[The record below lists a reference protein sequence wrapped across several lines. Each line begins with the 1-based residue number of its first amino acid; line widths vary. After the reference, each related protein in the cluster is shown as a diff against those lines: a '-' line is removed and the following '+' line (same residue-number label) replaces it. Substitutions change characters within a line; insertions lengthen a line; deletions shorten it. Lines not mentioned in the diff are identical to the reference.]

1 MMNCFDETRN
11 AFRPGKPWR
20 AKTGILLA
28 LVLGVLFGACSD
40 SEKVSGTSEEAEGIV
55 AITNKQIAGVAQK
68 GPFVKGSNIVLA
80 ETSADGSLKPTGKEF
95 FATTRTD
102 KGDFQ
107 IDGINLESQ
116 FVRLKATGYYKRET
130 TGENTVCQISLRAL
144 SDIRD
149 RDQINI
155 NILTHLEYDRAL
167 YLVKNGKSFAEAK
180 KQAREEWMQEFGY
193 ENLADDFENLD
204 IANDGKTD
212 KALEQISAHF
222 DECMFGEY
230 CGSICAYETNN
241 DCSGVQ
247 AGIDDLARVFSTSGE
262 LPGLRG
268 SVELHGDDDFFKCIY
283 EWMGK

>member
-1 MMNCFDETRN
+1 MKRDAYKVFGECLVFTL
-11 AFRPGKPWR
+11 AF
-20 AKTGILLA
+20 AILLGF
-28 LVLGVLFGACSD
+28 VVACSD
-40 SEKVSGTSEEAEGIV
+40 SDDKDFVGGASGDAGVI
-55 AITNKQIAGVAQK
+55 AITDKQIAGVAQK

-149 RDQINI
+149 RDQVNI
-155 NILTHLEYDRAL
+155 NILTHLEYDRTL
-167 YLVKNGKSFAEAK
+167 YLVEHGKTFVEAK
-180 KQAREEWMQEFGY
+180 KQARKEWMEQFGY
-193 ENLADDFENLD
+193 NNLADDFEDLD
-204 IANDGKTD
+204 IGNDGEAD

>member
-1 MMNCFDETRN
+1 MKRDVY
-11 AFRPGKPWR
+11 K
-20 AKTGILLA
+20 
-28 LVLGVLFGACSD
+28 VLGESLAFTLAFAVLLGFVVACSD
-40 SEKVSGTSEEAEGIV
+40 SDDKDVAGGASGDAAVV

-80 ETSADGSLKPTGKEF
+80 ETSADGSLEPTGKEF
-95 FATTRTD
+95 FATIRTD

-155 NILTHLEYDRAL
+155 NILTHLEYDRTL
-167 YLVKNGKSFAEAK
+167 YLVENGKSFAEAK
-180 KQAREEWMQEFGY
+180 KQSREELMQEFGY

-204 IANDGKTD
+204 IANDGEPD

-230 CGSICAYETNN
+230 CGSICFYEINE

-247 AGIDDLARVFSTSGE
+247 AGIDELARVFSTSGE
-262 LPGLRG
+262 LPESRG
-268 SVELHGDDDFFKCIY
+268 SAELHGDDDFFRCIY
-283 EWMGK
+283 KWMGK

>member
-1 MMNCFDETRN
+1 MKRDVYKVLGESL
-11 AFRPGKPWR
+11 AFTL
-20 AKTGILLA
+20 AFAILLGF
-28 LVLGVLFGACSD
+28 VVACSD
-40 SEKVSGTSEEAEGIV
+40 SDDKDVAGGASGDAAVV

-80 ETSADGSLKPTGKEF
+80 ETSADGSLEPTGKEF

-155 NILTHLEYDRAL
+155 NILTHLEYDRTL
-167 YLVKNGKSFAEAK
+167 YLVENGKSFAEAK
-180 KQAREEWMQEFGY
+180 KQSREELMQEFGY

-204 IANDGKTD
+204 IANDGETD

-230 CGSICAYETNN
+230 CGSICAHEINE

-247 AGIDDLARVFSTSGE
+247 AGIDELARVFSTSGE
-262 LPGLRG
+262 LPESRG
-268 SVELHGDDDFFKCIY
+268 SAELHGDEYFFRCIFK
-283 EWMGK
+283 WMGK